1 MSRAVFLT
9 GTSVIEASK
18 QTLSAT
24 SLSAEFDHGAL
35 RWIRWRGVEVLRALT
50 FLVRTPGWGT
60 SEPQINGLDI
70 QQSDDAFEVNYQAH
84 YVNGGEQVTVN
95 IRFAGRS
102 DGTLSASA
110 RIAADTPFATN
121 RTGFVVLYP
130 LAGFA
135 GTAVHVE
142 DADGESAELTI
153 PAAISP
159 GQPIFNIRAITHQPV
174 ENLSVTTQFDG
185 DIFEAEDH
193 RNWSDA
199 SFKIYSRP
207 IGLPY
212 PYRLL
217 PSQPTNQSVIIHI
230 SDDIA
235 PRADE
240 PVINTA
246 EARVAVGAVTK
257 QLIPAIGLGLSADES
272 VAAIPYAPLLANLG
286 PVHFL
291 LRYDP
296 AAQHNL
302 EHLAAAS
309 QLAAETH
316 LPVAFEL
323 LLTASHDPKPEIL
336 QAAQWLKEV
345 GISPVSVAIFPK
357 VDERSFQP
365 GETRPPSP
373 SDVDIYSA
381 AKHAFPDIP
390 VGGGS
395 PAFFTEFNRKRPS
408 AGAFDF
414 ITHATT
420 PTVHAADDASVIE
433 TLQSLPHI
441 IRSARQITGFEKQI
455 AGSDKQIGGAVP
467 YRIGPIGIGARLN
480 PYGSGPLAN
489 PDSARVGLAAND
501 PRQRGLFAAAWHVGY
516 AAEVA
521 KLGVDTLVLG
531 APTGPFGVISTRQSY
546 AREWWDEQGEGQV
559 YPLFH
564 VAADLAAGSGK
575 PRLETTSNSEKLAV
589 IGWQESSENILLV
602 ANLSGDSVSVTLAE
616 VGTAQVRILDVA
628 HSELAALSPAL
639 FRQKSAVIRQKSA
652 VRQQSEVQE
661 SGVEVSLDAYAVARI
676 SYQRN

>member
-60 SEPQINGLDI
+60 PEPQISGLDI

-159 GQPIFNIRAITHQPV
+159 GQPIFNIRAITHRPV

-246 EARVAVGAVTK
+246 EARVAVGAATK

-272 VAAIPYAPLLANLG
+272 VAAIPYAPQLANLG

-381 AKHAFPDIP
+381 AKKAFPNIP
-390 VGGGS
+390 IGGGS

-441 IRSARQITGFEKQI
+441 IRSARQITGFDEQTS
-455 AGSDKQIGGAVP
+455 GNVP

-521 KLGVDTLVLG
+521 QLGVDTLVLG

-575 PRLETTSNSEKLAV
+575 PRLETTSSSEKLAV
-589 IGWQESSENILLV
+589 IGWQESRENILLV
-602 ANLSGDSVSVTLAE
+602 ANLTPEPVSVTLAE
-616 VGTAQVRILDVA
+616 VGVARVRILDVA
-628 HSELAALSPAL
+628 HSEPAALSPQL
-639 FRQKSAVIRQKSA
+639 FRQ
-652 VRQQSEVQE
+652 E
-661 SGVEVSLDAYAVARI
+661 SDERNIGQGISLDAYAVARI

>member
-60 SEPQINGLDI
+60 PEPQISGLDI

-159 GQPIFNIRAITHQPV
+159 GQPIFNIRAITHRPV

-272 VAAIPYAPLLANLG
+272 VAAIPYAPQLANLG

-309 QLAAETH
+309 QLAAESH

-381 AKHAFPDIP
+381 AKKAFPNIP
-390 VGGGS
+390 IGGGS

-441 IRSARQITGFEKQI
+441 IRSARQITG
-455 AGSDKQIGGAVP
+455 SDKQIGGDVP

-521 KLGVDTLVLG
+521 QLGVDTLVLG

-575 PRLETTSNSEKLAV
+575 PRLETTSSSEKLAV
-589 IGWQESSENILLV
+589 IGWQESRENILLV
-602 ANLSGDSVSVTLAE
+602 ANLTPEPVSVTLAE
-616 VGTAQVRILDVA
+616 VGVARVRILDVA
-628 HSELAALSPAL
+628 HSEPAALSPQL
-639 FRQKSAVIRQKSA
+639 FRQ
-652 VRQQSEVQE
+652 E
-661 SGVEVSLDAYAVARI
+661 SDERNIGQGISLDAYAVARI